1 MNIIKSFV
9 LYDVIGSFVYNSCVF
24 VDPHSLSGS
33 PGDYQ
38 RIGGLRVD
46 ECATYGCLFEL
57 TIQLAIIMVGK
68 QILNN
73 VQELSLPY
81 VD

>member
-1 MNIIKSFV
+1 MS
-9 LYDVIGSFVYNSCVF
+9 LLGTCSLAC
-24 VDPHSLSGS
+24 SLSGN

-68 QILNN
+68 QLLNN
-73 VQELSLPY
+73 VQELSLP
-81 VD
+81 